1 MDCATD
7 NGEARPLNSAAH
19 RYNTGNW
26 NAADNPLGF
35 IWTNSYAQIRAC
47 NKFLENY
54 HLIEEE
60 SGITTRLDIEYL
72 RAQVIFLRAYFYSE
86 LLRAFGGVP
95 LITKVLSMDDPEI
108 KSERDS
114 FKTILDF
121 IVGECENAAELLK
134 SLRGEDATRYGL
146 FGGNFGRA
154 NEGIALALK
163 AKVLLMAASPLF
175 NRPADF
181 SQYDSADPN
190 VSLWRYPD
198 YDRERWNTAAK
209 ALKDV
214 IDLGFYDLYRA
225 KTGTKT
231 EYETLFRDSMETLVA
246 RAEQLGIQVV
256 LEAISRLD
264 SDAYC
269 SVDETAEFIR
279 SFRSPALTLQLDSIH
294 LHTNGETDF
303 FDLVV
308 RAGDLIGQVDI
319 SDVDRMAPDGKH
331 FDFPLL
337 LRALKEAK
345 FQDYL
350 VFEFRAQPP
359 ADAAKAGLD
368 YIRSLL

>member
-1 MDCATD
+1 MPMKTSAVWADGTFPTNTAPLTGPLADCA
-7 NGEARPLNSAAH
+7 R
-19 RYNTGNW
+19 R
-26 NAADNPLGF
+26 AADLGYDALSL
-35 IWTNSYAQIRAC
+35 TVNRPGE
-47 NKFLENY
+47 LEA
-54 HLIEEE
+54 EAV
-60 SGITTRLDIEYL
+60 L
-72 RAQVIFLRAYFYSE
+72 RALEPCHLAVSGLATGRAYTVDGLGLGMADRE
-86 LLRAFGGVP
+86 KRRAAVERMLSHADLCARLGGAK
-95 LITKVLSMDDPEI
+95 L
-108 KSERDS
+108 
-114 FKTILDF
+114 
-121 IVGECENAAELLK
+121 IVGAI
-134 SLRGEDATRYGL
+134 RGWTRDA
-146 FGGNFGRA
+146 GGR
-154 NEGIALALK
+154 
-163 AKVLLMAASPLF
+163 
-175 NRPADF
+175 
-181 SQYDSADPN
+181 
-190 VSLWRYPD
+190 
-198 YDRERWNTAAK
+198 
-209 ALKDV
+209 
-214 IDLGFYDLYRA
+214 
-225 KTGTKT
+225 T

-269 SVDETAEFIR
+269 SVDETAQFIR
-279 SFRSPALTLQLDSIH
+279 SFRSPALKLQLDSIH

-319 SDVDRMAPDGKH
+319 SDVDRMAPDGRH